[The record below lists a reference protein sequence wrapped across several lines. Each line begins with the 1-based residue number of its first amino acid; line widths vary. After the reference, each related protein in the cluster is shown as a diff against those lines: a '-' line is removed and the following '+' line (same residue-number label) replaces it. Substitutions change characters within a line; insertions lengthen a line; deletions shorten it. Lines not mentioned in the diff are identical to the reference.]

1 MGSDVEEI
9 KKKLDI
15 VEVINR
21 MLPLKKRGRHYVAC
35 CPFHQEK
42 TPSFT
47 VSPEMQIFKCF
58 GCGKGGDVFNFYQE
72 FNHTDFRESLEELA
86 KIAGIKLI
94 NNYDEGQNKNRKKIL
109 EINIEVAKFYHY
121 ILTKHKLGETA
132 KKYVIDRGI
141 SLDTIKQFGIGFSPD
156 QQSLIINYLQ
166 KKGFSES
173 DLIATGTF
181 GKSNY
186 GNRLYDRFTSRLVF
200 PLIDFRGQI
209 LGFSGRVLPG
219 AKKEAG
225 KYINSPETEIYHK
238 SQMVFGLNLAKDSI
252 RQDNTVI
259 VVEGEF
265 DMISPYQAGINN
277 IVAVKGTAFTE
288 EQLQLLRRYAE
299 TLVLALDADFAGNHA
314 AIRSIELAE
323 KLDFD
328 IKVVDLLG
336 KFKDPDEA
344 VRDNPDWF
352 KTRIQS
358 AVPFWDFIIN
368 SAINTYGVETNK
380 GKKQVLDMTLPFIA
394 RIKSEVIQSDYL
406 HKLATM
412 IGSDT
417 DSVKKEMN
425 KKQVNQYQDLAKTVL
440 IEKEPEH
447 DKRDEMEERLV
458 VLIMGAKNIVKVA
471 KRVSQQLQFATI
483 KWQKIIDLILSGVI
497 DWEKPLDHVPEEL
510 KDIFG
515 GTFLTAQGEI
525 MESIHRKNEIDKLM
539 AKLISQDLKNIIAD
553 SAKRVA
559 KFERE
564 DNEVEL
570 QKAEKENIE
579 ALFKLSK
586 WQKLQ
591 K

>member
-1 MGSDVEEI
+1 MDSQVDEI

-21 MLPLKKRGRHYVAC
+21 LLPLKKRGRHYIAC

-58 GCGKGGDVFNFYQE
+58 GCGKSGDVFTFVQE
-72 FNHTDFRESLEELA
+72 FNRIDFREALEELA
-86 KIAGIKLI
+86 KTAGIKLK
-94 NNYDEGQNKNRKKIL
+94 NNFDEGQNKNKKKIL
-109 EINIEVAKFYHY
+109 EINGEVAKFYHY
-121 ILTKHKLGETA
+121 MLVAHPLGADA
-132 KKYVIDRGI
+132 KKYVLDRGI
-141 SLDTIKQFGIGFSPD
+141 KIETIKQFGIGYCPE
-156 QQSLIINYLQ
+156 QTTLIINYLK
-166 KKGFSES
+166 KKGFFE
-173 DLIATGTF
+173 DEMIKTGTF

-186 GNRLYDRFTSRLVF
+186 NNRLYDRFAGRLVF

-219 AKKEAG
+219 VKKEQA

-238 SQMVFGLNLAKDSI
+238 SQMVFGLNLAKDTI
-252 RQDNTVI
+252 RTDNTVI

-265 DMISPYQAGINN
+265 DMISPYQAGIKN

-344 VRDNPDWF
+344 VRDNPEWF
-352 KTRIQS
+352 KKRVEEAIS
-358 AVPFWDFIIN
+358 IWDFIIN

-380 GKKQVLDMTLPFIA
+380 GKKQILEMVLPFIS
-394 RIKSEVIQSDYL
+394 RIKSEVIRSDYL

-417 DSVKKEMN
+417 DSVSREMN
-425 KKQVNQYQDLAKTVL
+425 KIATNKIKEMIKPVA
-440 IEKEPEH
+440 IEKEVEK
-447 DKRDEMEERLV
+447 DKRDEMEENLLT
-458 VLIMGAKNIVKVA
+458 LIMGAKNITKVA
-471 KRVSQQLQFATI
+471 KRVDQNLKFMTV
-483 KWQKIIDLILSGVI
+483 KWKKIMEILLSGKV
-497 DWEKPLDHVPEEL
+497 DWEKPLEIVPDEL
-510 KDIFG
+510 KDQFAAIY
-515 GTFLTAQGEI
+515 LTAEQQE
-525 MESIHRKNEIDKLM
+525 MESIHRKGEIDKMM
-539 AKLISQDLKNIIAD
+539 AKLISIDLKKQIND
-553 SAKRVA
+553 SAQRVA

-564 DNEVEL
+564 NNEEEL
-570 QKAEKENIE
+570 EIAEKENVA